1 MIVAGTKGAM
11 TLSQH
16 RPLLSYL
23 MLLTMTLM
31 MTWSL
36 SEAITN
42 DVSGPRENSLSG
54 HGSKLTST
62 AVKDAKSD
70 WNGEVVGRSTPRG
83 VKSIAASWTPICRNY
98 SSCPSAESE
107 SAVHQEPESATAA
120 QQSVIELMR
129 SVSEE
134 LSGLRSALQHLRFD
148 SQAVHRQIKRLHR
161 ASCAAARRARRRTK
175 WTGSSERNR
184 QLVDTGITVLLLL
197 SVSFV
202 KLSNN
207 IFDGH

>member
-1 MIVAGTKGAM
+1 MIVAGTKVAM
-11 TLSQH
+11 TLSQRH
-16 RPLLSYL
+16 PLLSYL
-23 MLLTMTLM
+23 MLLTLTLM

-42 DVSGPRENSLSG
+42 DVSGPRDNSLSG
-54 HGSKLTST
+54 HGPKLTST

-70 WNGEVVGRSTPRG
+70 WNGEVVGRSTPRS

-98 SSCPSAESE
+98 SSCLSAESH
-107 SAVHQEPESATAA
+107 SAIHQGPESATTA

-134 LSGLRSALQHLRFD
+134 LSGLRRALQHLRFD

-161 ASCAAARRARRRTK
+161 ASCAAAGRARRRTK
-175 WTGSSERNR
+175 WTGSSEQNR
-184 QLVDTGITVLLLL
+184 QLIDTGITVAATF
-197 SVSFV
+197 SF
-202 KLSNN
+202 
-207 IFDGH
+207 FRYTH